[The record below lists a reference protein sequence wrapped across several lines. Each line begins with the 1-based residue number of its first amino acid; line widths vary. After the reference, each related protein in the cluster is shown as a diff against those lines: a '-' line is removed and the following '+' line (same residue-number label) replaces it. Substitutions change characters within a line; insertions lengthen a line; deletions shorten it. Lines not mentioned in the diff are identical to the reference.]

1 LIDMV
6 PALGLWASMRRRD
19 FIQLIAGTAASW
31 PVAIHAQQLPK
42 WRIGFLSPGSLNP
55 VTAQRIAAFSSGIGQ
70 GGFAEIEIVAR
81 YADNQLDRLP
91 ALAQELVEQGVRA
104 ITAAAPSAVGAAR
117 RATSA
122 IPIVAMDLESD
133 PVADGWATSLAH
145 PGSNVTGVFLDL
157 PGFSAKTL
165 QLLRDAVPG
174 LSNVAVFWLPASGT
188 RQLDTVRSAAAGL
201 ELKLE
206 VLEVGRP
213 SEFEG
218 AFQAAARS
226 KASGVLMLSSPLI
239 AANPQVLADL
249 ALVNR
254 LPAISIFPDFA
265 QKGGLV
271 AYGPDLLELYPQA
284 AVMTRKLLQGASA
297 ADLPIERPTRFKLI
311 ANLKTAKA
319 LDLTLPTSILLSADE
334 VIE

>member
-1 LIDMV
+1 
-6 PALGLWASMRRRD
+6 MRRRE
-19 FIQLIAGTAASW
+19 FIQLITGAATGW
-31 PVAIHAQQLPK
+31 PVAIQAQQPPK
-42 WRIGFLSPGSLNP
+42 WRIGFLIPGSPNP
-55 VTAQRIAAFSSGIGQ
+55 HTAQRIAAFRD
-70 GGFAEIEIVAR
+70 GFGFRESAEIEIVAR

-91 ALAQELVEQGVRA
+91 GLAHELVEQGVRA
-104 ITAAAPSAVGAAR
+104 ITAAAPAAVAAAR
-117 RATSA
+117 GATSA
-122 IPIVAMDLESD
+122 IPIIAMDLESD

-174 LSNVAVFWLPASGT
+174 LANVAVFWLPASGR
-188 RQLDTVRSAAAGL
+188 RQLEAVRTAAAGL
-201 ELKLE
+201 GSTLE

-213 SEFEG
+213 SEFDG
-218 AFQAAARS
+218 AFQAAAKS
-226 KASGVLMLSSPLI
+226 KASGVLMLSSQLI

-249 ALVNR
+249 ALANR

-297 ADLPIERPTRFKLI
+297 ADLPIERPTRFKFI
-311 ANLKTAKA
+311 ANLKTANA
-319 LDLTLPTSILLSADE
+319 LGLTLPTSILLSADE

>member
-1 LIDMV
+1 
-6 PALGLWASMRRRD
+6 MRRRE
-19 FIQLIAGTAASW
+19 FIQLIAGTAAGW
-31 PVAIHAQQLPK
+31 PVAVHAQQRPK

-55 VTAQRIAAFSSGIGQ
+55 VTAQRIAAFTNGIGQ
-70 GGFAEIEIVAR
+70 GGLREIAEIEIVAR

-91 ALAQELVEQGVRA
+91 GLAQELVEQGVRA
-104 ITAAAPSAVGAAR
+104 ITAAAPAAVGAAR
-117 RATSA
+117 TATSA

-145 PGSNVTGVFLDL
+145 PGSNITGVFLDL

-174 LSNVAVFWLPASGT
+174 LSSVAVFWLPASGT
-188 RQLDTVRSAAAGL
+188 RQLDVVRSAAAGL
-201 ELKLE
+201 ELRLE

-218 AFQAAARS
+218 AFQSAARL
-226 KASGVLMLSSPLI
+226 KVSGVLMLSSPLI

-249 ALVNR
+249 ALTNR

-284 AVMTRKLLQGASA
+284 AVMTRKLLQGASV